1 MEPHEGDTGP
11 LPSEAR
17 GHDHEHPPGQG
28 HDHES
33 HPDPHAPH
41 DYAEHDT
48 KLRRSAA
55 VPVAPVILSTTAID
69 EAVHDPMVE
78 PAPPNAAYAETASPP
93 LTPVNPRAP
102 PTA

>member
-1 MEPHEGDTGP
+1 MESHEGDSTGP

-17 GHDHEHPPGQG
+17 GHDHE
-28 HDHES
+28 S
-33 HPDPHAPH
+33 RPDSHAPH
-41 DYAEHDT
+41 HYAEHDT

-78 PAPPNAAYAETASPP
+78 PAPPDAASAEAASPP